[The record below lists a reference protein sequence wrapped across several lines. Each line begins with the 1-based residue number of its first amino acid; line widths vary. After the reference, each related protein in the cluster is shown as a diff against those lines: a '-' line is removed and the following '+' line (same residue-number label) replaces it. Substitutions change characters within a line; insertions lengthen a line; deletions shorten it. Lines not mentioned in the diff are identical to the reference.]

1 MAAAELD
8 WGRSRRH
15 LDSGKGGV
23 LLQVEGE
30 GYKSEGMGGASVK
43 SVRDSN
49 PCHLVSLASMTVEDL
64 DSGCFKPGDILT
76 RPNW

>member
-15 LDSGKGGV
+15 LDSGKGVV
-23 LLQVEGE
+23 LLQVEKE
-30 GYKSEGMGGASVK
+30 LSEGMGGASVK
-43 SVRDSN
+43 SVRDSS
-49 PCHLVSLASMTVEDL
+49 PGHFVILASMTVDES

-76 RPNW
+76 RQNW